1 MRTQIVCSNVDQ
13 VQAELCTQSHAHT
26 PAAPVATSTT
36 AWASTIAPV
45 ATAHISVRFVPN
57 QHAEQLVGA
66 LEQHLQSTFAAR
78 RSSNTLA
85 ISLVRRGDW
94 WYSDPSAPHYVAAAR
109 AIESVWQQRPS
120 FIREGG
126 SLSLLRLCSL
136 CRWDSRVIALTC
148 RTSAFD
154 GKTSS
159 ELYL

>member
-126 SLSLLRLCSL
+126 SLPPVPPLARELAAPVLIVPLGQSSDSAHLPNERI
-136 CRWDSRVIALTC
+136 RW
-148 RTSAFD
+148 
-154 GKTSS
+154 
-159 ELYL
+159 